1 MITKADEMAD
11 GGDKKELGII
21 MAGVELRLGTHD
33 FRFDCTLPQGS
44 IIAVTGPS
52 GAGKSTF
59 LNLLAGFEEPDRGRV
74 LLAGQDVTG
83 LHPAERP
90 VSLVFQDNNLFAHLD
105 LFTNVGLGISP
116 SLKLSQQDKQRISEA
131 LARVGLPGFEIRKPG
146 TLSGGERQ
154 RAAFARALVRDKPI
168 LLLDE
173 PFAALDPGL
182 RSGMVELLKTLH
194 RETGNTVLIV
204 SHDPAE
210 VRRVAD
216 HAVFIDDGT
225 ISLAAPI
232 DTFLKTDG
240 IPALTTFLQH

>member
-1 MITKADEMAD
+1 MTKADEMTDSSIMKA
-11 GGDKKELGII
+11 EGIS
-21 MAGVELRLGTHD
+21 MEGVELRLGTHD
-33 FRFDCTLPQGS
+33 FRFDCALPQGK
-44 IIAVTGPS
+44 IIAIAGPS
-52 GAGKSTF
+52 GSGKSTF
-59 LNLLAGFEEPDRGRV
+59 LNLLAGFEQPDRGRI
-74 LLAGQDVTG
+74 LLAGQDVSR

-116 SLKLSQQDKQRISEA
+116 SLRLSKEDQQKVSEA
-131 LARVGLPGFEIRKPG
+131 LARVGLAGFEKRKPG

-210 VRRVAD
+210 VRRLAD
-216 HAVFIDDGT
+216 HAVFIDGGT
-225 ISLAAPI
+225 IKLTAPI
-232 DTFLKTDG
+232 ETFLQADG

>member
-1 MITKADEMAD
+1 MTDGSTMISRSIAMTD
-11 GGDKKELGII
+11 
-21 MAGVELRLGTHD
+21 VELRLGTHD
-33 FRFDCTLPQGS
+33 FRFDCALPQGK
-44 IIAVTGPS
+44 IIAVAGPS
-52 GAGKSTF
+52 GSGKSTF
-59 LNLLAGFEEPDRGRV
+59 LNLLAGFEQPDRGRI

-83 LHPAERP
+83 KHPAERP

-105 LFTNVGLGISP
+105 LFTNIGLGISP
-116 SLKLSQQDKQRISEA
+116 SLRLSTRDRQRVSEA
-131 LARVGLPGFEIRKPG
+131 LARVGLAGFEPRKPG

-194 RETGNTVLIV
+194 RETRNTVLIV

-210 VRRVAD
+210 VRRLAD
-216 HAVFIDDGT
+216 HAVFVDGGK
-225 ISLAAPI
+225 IALSAPI
-232 DTFLKTDG
+232 ETFLSTAD
-240 IPALTTFLQH
+240 IPALATFLHH

>member
-1 MITKADEMAD
+1 MTDGQGMA
-11 GGDKKELGII
+11 ERSIA

-33 FRFDCTLPQGS
+33 FRFDCVLPAGR
-44 IIAVTGPS
+44 IIAITGPS
-52 GAGKSTF
+52 GSGKSTF
-59 LNLLAGFEEPDRGRV
+59 LNLLAGFETPDRGRI

-83 LHPAERP
+83 LHPSERP

-105 LFTNVGLGISP
+105 LFTNIGLGIHP
-116 SLKLSQQDKQRISEA
+116 SLRLSARDRERISQA
-131 LARVGLPGFEIRKPG
+131 LARVGLAGYEKRLPG

-182 RSGMVELLKTLH
+182 RAGMAELLTALH
-194 RETGNTVLIV
+194 RETGNTVLLV

-210 VRRVAD
+210 VRRLAD
-216 HAVFIDDGT
+216 HAVFIDGGA
-225 ISLAAPI
+225 IRLSAPI
-232 DTFLKTDG
+232 KDFLTQDG

>member
-1 MITKADEMAD
+1 MTDGQDMA
-11 GGDKKELGII
+11 ERSIA
-21 MAGVELRLGTHD
+21 MTGVELRLGTHD
-33 FRFDCTLPQGS
+33 FRFDCDLPQGR
-44 IIAVTGPS
+44 IIAITGPS
-52 GAGKSTF
+52 GSGKSTF
-59 LNLLAGFEEPDRGRV
+59 LNLLAGFETPDRGRI
-74 LLAGQDVTG
+74 LLAGQDATA
-83 LHPAERP
+83 LHPSERP

-116 SLKLSQQDKQRISEA
+116 SLKLSTEDRKRISEA
-131 LARVGLPGFEIRKPG
+131 LARVGLAGFERRKPG

-182 RSGMVELLKTLH
+182 RSGMAELLATLH

-204 SHDPAE
+204 SHDPSE
-210 VRRVAD
+210 VRRLAD
-216 HAVFIDDGT
+216 HAVFIDGGT
-225 ISLAAPI
+225 IRLSAPI
-232 DTFLKTDG
+232 DRFLTQES

>member
-1 MITKADEMAD
+1 MAD
-11 GGDKKELGII
+11 GRSIVLDNVK
-21 MAGVELRLGTHD
+21 LRLGAKQFH
-33 FRFDCTLPQGS
+33 FDCVLPGGR

-59 LNLLAGFEEPDRGRV
+59 LNLLAGFETADSGRIR
-74 LLAGQDVTG
+74 LDGIDVTG

-105 LFTNVGLGISP
+105 LFTNIALGVDP
-116 SLKLSQQDKQRISEA
+116 AMRLTAQDSDRISQA
-131 LARVGLPGFEIRKPG
+131 LARVGLAGYERRMPG

-154 RAAFARALVRDKPI
+154 RAAFARTLVRRRPV

-182 RSGMVELLKTLH
+182 RSGMADLLLALH
-194 RETGNTVLIV
+194 KETANSVVIV

-210 VRRVAD
+210 VHRLAD
-216 HAVFIDDGT
+216 HAVFVEEGQVR
-225 ISLAAPI
+225 LAAPLA
-232 DTFLKTDG
+232 DYLACESL
-240 IPALTTFLQH
+240 PALRHFLGH